1 VLGSY
6 IILIES
12 DGNLNLNELFSV
24 LYILGYLILIES
36 EGNLNLVVFY
46 YFGMLFLFYIFL
58 SVMKK

>member
-36 EGNLNLVVFY
+36 EGNLNLVVLTILECFFCSIFFY
-46 YFGMLFLFYIFL
+46 QL
-58 SVMKK
+58 